1 MSGAKQWLGKER
13 GYGRPTSDGELK
25 GFQGILWEK
34 EMKAKYIVVE
44 ESYKKNP
51 SQMLDRR

>member
-1 MSGAKQWLGKER
+1 MASQDSPSKSPG
-13 GYGRPTSDGELK
+13 DGEFE
-25 GFQGILWEK
+25 GFQGIRWEK

-44 ESYKKNP
+44 ESSKKNP